1 MENSDKRWYDNQFLA
16 HILLIFIFPIGLY
29 ALWKSRT
36 IAKWWKVTATIL
48 VAIIF
53 LPSLGDDSQSLEN
66 EVKAA
71 PVTQP
76 LTQSQLD
83 SLEEVKR
90 MAELERRR
98 KSTITARQL
107 FKEYEENEVLA
118 DRNYKGKYLYVEGV
132 IDDIGKDIL
141 DDIYVV
147 LKTNNL
153 MFGVQCYIDDEE
165 LVAKLKKGMKV
176 TFYGKCDGKL
186 GTVWMKDCQ
195 LSSLNV
201 E

>member
-1 MENSDKRWYDNQFLA
+1 MEDRKWYNNQILT

-53 LPSLGDDSQSLEN
+53 LPSLGTDSQSSKK
-66 EVKAA
+66 EVKIA
-71 PVTQP
+71 PETRP

-107 FKEYEENEVLA
+107 FQEYQENEVLA
-118 DRNYKGKYLYVEGV
+118 DRNYKGKYLYVEGI
-132 IDDIGKDIL
+132 IDNIGKDIL

-153 MFGVQCYIDDEE
+153 MFGVQCYVDDEE
-165 LVAKLKKGMKV
+165 VVAKLRKGVKV

-186 GTVWMKDCQ
+186 GTVGMKDCR
-195 LSSLNV
+195 LIV
-201 E
+201 D